1 MRLRADLT
9 ENLIQNLSNIKGYL
23 LKSEAMYYLKQKIAE
38 RDEQWKQDY
47 QLQSK

>member
-1 MRLRADLT
+1 
-9 ENLIQNLSNIKGYL
+9 
-23 LKSEAMYYLKQKIAE
+23 MYYLKQKIAE

>member
-1 MRLRADLT
+1 
-9 ENLIQNLSNIKGYL
+9 LSE
-23 LKSEAMYYLKQKIAE
+23 SESMYYLKQKIAE